1 MYSSIADASVAESQR
16 KIYHSEDGFL
26 SSVDSIE
33 PVRRESV
40 IQQSYVIAGL
50 LGRDGTDPGPET
62 RPARCDVRPCLLPRF
77 RDILSEKSIVKL
89 SEGDFISEGGV
100 FLWLHVNMVMIWSI
114 YNHLFPVYYRWQNLC
129 SPITRLQILTSG
141 NIDGRNKFE
150 VKETS
155 AWADA

>member
-16 KIYHSEDGFL
+16 TIYHSEDGFL
-26 SSVDSIE
+26 SRVDSIE

-77 RDILSEKSIVKL
+77 RDILRKIL

-100 FLWLHVNMVMIWSI
+100 FLWLHVNMVMI
-114 YNHLFPVYYRWQNLC
+114 
-129 SPITRLQILTSG
+129 
-141 NIDGRNKFE
+141 
-150 VKETS
+150 
-155 AWADA
+155 